1 MVRVRVRV
9 DKYLISWFPTYSG
22 QYSSGDSL
30 PEPDPT
36 SSDQPLLTM
45 STKSALLTADYA
57 APAGTHKFSHE
68 LPSASAD
75 NVTDKTAYL
84 SALRSKNTE
93 LQAEINAFLTQKM
106 EEDVKAAEGRP
117 TKRSK
122 KEEREEE
129 MYGEE
134 DPEADD

>member
-1 MVRVRVRV
+1 
-9 DKYLISWFPTYSG
+9 
-22 QYSSGDSL
+22 
-30 PEPDPT
+30 
-36 SSDQPLLTM
+36 
-45 STKSALLTADYA
+45 
-57 APAGTHKFSHE
+57 
-68 LPSASAD
+68 
-75 NVTDKTAYL
+75 
-84 SALRSKNTE
+84 
-93 LQAEINAFLTQKM
+93 M

>member
-1 MVRVRVRV
+1 
-9 DKYLISWFPTYSG
+9 
-22 QYSSGDSL
+22 
-30 PEPDPT
+30 
-36 SSDQPLLTM
+36 M
-45 STKSALLTADYA
+45 STNSALLTADYV
-57 APAGTHKFSHE
+57 APSGTHEFSHE
-68 LPSASAD
+68 LPSASAK

-93 LQAEINAFLTQKM
+93 LQGEINAFLTQKM

>member
-1 MVRVRVRV
+1 MSI
-9 DKYLISWFPTYSG
+9 DFPKEEERILKRW
-22 QYSSGDSL
+22 D
-30 PEPDPT
+30 
-36 SSDQPLLTM
+36 
-45 STKSALLTADYA
+45 
-57 APAGTHKFSHE
+57 
-68 LPSASAD
+68 
-75 NVTDKTAYL
+75 
-84 SALRSKNTE
+84 
-93 LQAEINAFLTQKM
+93 EINAFLTQKM

>member
-1 MVRVRVRV
+1 VPKVLV
-9 DKYLISWFPTYSG
+9 PYSG
-22 QYSSGDSL
+22 QSSSGDS
-30 PEPDPT
+30 PT
-36 SSDQPLLTM
+36 EQTLNDQAPLTM
-45 STKSALLTADYA
+45 STKGALLTADYV
-57 APAGTHKFSHE
+57 APSGTHKFSHE
-68 LPSASAD
+68 LPSASAN

>member
-1 MVRVRVRV
+1 MAA
-9 DKYLISWFPTYSG
+9 
-22 QYSSGDSL
+22 
-30 PEPDPT
+30 
-36 SSDQPLLTM
+36 
-45 STKSALLTADYA
+45 KSALLTADYV
-57 APAGTHKFSHE
+57 APSGTHKFSHE
-68 LPSASAD
+68 LPSASAN

-93 LQAEINAFLTQKM
+93 LQGEINAFLTQKRD
-106 EEDVKAAEGRP
+106 EDVKAAEGRP

>member
-1 MVRVRVRV
+1 
-9 DKYLISWFPTYSG
+9 
-22 QYSSGDSL
+22 
-30 PEPDPT
+30 
-36 SSDQPLLTM
+36 M
-45 STKSALLTADYA
+45 STKSALLNADYVS
-57 APAGTHKFSHE
+57 PSGTHKFSHE
-68 LPSASAD
+68 LPSASAK

-93 LQAEINAFLTQKM
+93 LQGEINAFLTQKM